1 MPDISRRS
9 LLKLL
14 LGASMALAA
23 APMITLGQY
32 LNVPYTFTPVRMA
45 IVGAADMPKNS
56 SLDFLWP
63 TQTRPF
69 DTNLLIK
76 DPKGNYVAFNRI
88 CTHLQ
93 CLVNYDQNSQT
104 IQCPCH
110 GSVYDAKTGNVVS
123 GPAPRA
129 LPTIK
134 LEEDSDGI
142 VYATDAEGSFG
153 YGRTSS

>member
-1 MPDISRRS
+1 MPDVSRRT

-14 LGASMALAA
+14 LGASAVLAA
-23 APMITLGQY
+23 APMVTLARF
-32 LNVPYTFTPVRMA
+32 LNVPYTFTPA
-45 IVGAADMPKNS
+45 KAEIQGAVSMSKNS
-56 SLDFLWP
+56 SLNFLWP

-76 DPKGNYVAFNRI
+76 DPKGDYQSFNRV

-93 CLVNYDQNSQT
+93 CLVNYDPNSQT

-110 GSVYDAKTGNVVS
+110 GSVYDARTGNVVS

-134 LEEDSDGI
+134 LEIDPDGA
-142 VYATDAEGSFG
+142 VYAVDAEGDFG
-153 YGRTSS
+153 YGR